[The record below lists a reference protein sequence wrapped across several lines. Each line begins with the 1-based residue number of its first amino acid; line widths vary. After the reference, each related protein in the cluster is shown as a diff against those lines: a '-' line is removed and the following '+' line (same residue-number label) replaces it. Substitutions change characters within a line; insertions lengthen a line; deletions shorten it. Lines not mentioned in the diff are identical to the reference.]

1 MTEGYLLL
9 SLTVPPKLEE
19 SLIDW
24 LLDFDSRCGFTSFPV
39 NGHSGRSDGLTLPEQ
54 VSGRKQNVRFEI
66 CLPQAEVDRLID
78 ALCRDFSNTGVVYW
92 VTSVVRFGRAESAG
106 GDERPGA
113 CTAINAAGR
122 D

>member
-39 NGHSGRSDGLTLPEQ
+39 NGHSGRSDGLTLAEQ

-92 VTSVVRFGRAESAG
+92 VTSVVRFGRAEPAG
-106 GDERPGA
+106 GDERPAA
-113 CTAINAAGR
+113 CTALNAAGS